1 MAYFRFDIENGRQ
14 MQQVLTRTRS
24 AGAKSGGAPE
34 RVYRHLRERI
44 LNFDLPPGTALSRNE
59 IAANYGVSQ
68 APVREALQALEE
80 DGLVL
85 IIPQSRTVVSQ
96 IDVKQ
101 LHETQFLRVA
111 VECEVVRRLAD
122 RRETETID
130 RARTILRMQSTLEG
144 QTDKM
149 DLFNELDRSFHETLF
164 EGAGMSRINEM
175 VRRKMGHL
183 ARCQRLELPVEG
195 KMATILQQHG
205 AVIEALEAGDAQRAA
220 AAMNEHLS
228 GTIGRVAKL
237 RAEFPD
243 YFTDDEF
250 E

>member
-1 MAYFRFDIENGRQ
+1 
-14 MQQVLTRTRS
+14 MQQGLTKTRS
-24 AGAKSGGAPE
+24 GGSKTGGAPD
-34 RVYRHLRERI
+34 RVYRQLRERI
-44 LNFDLPPGTALSRNE
+44 LNFDLPPGASLSRNE
-59 IAANYGVSQ
+59 IAENYGVSQ

-85 IIPQSRTVVSQ
+85 IIPQSRTLVSQ

-101 LHETQFLRVA
+101 LYETQFLRVA

-122 RRETETID
+122 AQKSETIE

-144 QTDKM
+144 EMDKM

-183 ARCQRLELPVEG
+183 ARCQRLELPVKG
-195 KMATILQQHG
+195 KMETILRQH
-205 AVIEALEAGDAQRAA
+205 AKVIEGLEAGDAQRAA

-228 GTIGRVAKL
+228 GTISRVEKL
-237 RAEFPD
+237 REEFPD
-243 YFTDDEF
+243 YFTDGKYP
-250 E
+250 

>member
-1 MAYFRFDIENGRQ
+1 
-14 MQQVLTRTRS
+14 MQQGLTKTRS
-24 AGAKSGGAPE
+24 GGSKTGGAPD
-34 RVYRHLRERI
+34 RVYRQLRERI
-44 LNFDLPPGTALSRNE
+44 LNFDLPPGASLSRNE
-59 IAANYGVSQ
+59 IAEKYGVSQ

-85 IIPQSRTVVSQ
+85 IIPQSRTLVSQ

-101 LHETQFLRVA
+101 LYENQFLRVA
-111 VECEVVRRLAD
+111 LECEVVRRLAD
-122 RRETETID
+122 ARQTETID

-144 QTDKM
+144 QINKM
-149 DLFNELDRSFHETLF
+149 DLFNELDRSFHAALF

-195 KMATILQQHG
+195 KMKTILQQH
-205 AVIEALEAGDAQRAA
+205 ARVIEELEAGDAQGAA

-228 GTIGRVAKL
+228 GTISRVEKL
-237 RAEFPD
+237 REEFPD
-243 YFTDDEF
+243 YFTDGKYP
-250 E
+250 

>member
-1 MAYFRFDIENGRQ
+1 
-14 MQQVLTRTRS
+14 MQQSLRNTRS
-24 AGAKSGGAPE
+24 VGSKSGGAPE

-44 LNFDLPPGTALSRNE
+44 LNFELPPGASLSRNE
-59 IAANYGVSQ
+59 IAEQYGVSQ

-101 LHETQFLRVA
+101 LYETQFLRVA

-122 RRETETID
+122 AKQTETID

-144 QTDKM
+144 QIDKM
-149 DLFNELDRSFHETLF
+149 DLFNELDRSFHEALF

-183 ARCQRLELPVEG
+183 GRCQRLELPVKG
-195 KMATILQQHG
+195 KMETILQQH
-205 AVIEALEAGDAQRAA
+205 AKVIEGLEAGDAQRAA

-228 GTIGRVAKL
+228 GTISRVEKL
-237 RAEFPD
+237 REQFPD
-243 YFTDDEF
+243 YFSDDEF
-250 E
+250 Q